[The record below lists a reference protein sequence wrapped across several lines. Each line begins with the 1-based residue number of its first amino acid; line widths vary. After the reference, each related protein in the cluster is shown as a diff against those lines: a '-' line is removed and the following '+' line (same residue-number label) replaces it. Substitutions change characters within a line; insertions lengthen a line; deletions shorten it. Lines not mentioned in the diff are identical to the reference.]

1 VRLGCGSEGAGP
13 DAEAQPAGRNRGG
26 GDRSLGGRSRGRRR
40 QAGPSW
46 QREREGKNAWVAGLR
61 RNGLGLGKEKRE
73 EREPKGE
80 KRVGRRGPCG
90 KREGKTGR
98 AEGELGRGRESP

>member
-1 VRLGCGSEGAGP
+1 VRFGGSGLGCRGA
-13 DAEAQPAGRNRGG
+13 AGGKKQRR
-26 GDRSLGGRSRGRRR
+26 GDRSLGGRRRGRRR

>member
-1 VRLGCGSEGAGP
+1 MQRRSRREETEEGGIGRWEEGEGEGADRRARAGSE
-13 DAEAQPAGRNRGG
+13 
-26 GDRSLGGRSRGRRR
+26 RGR
-40 QAGPSW
+40 
-46 QREREGKNAWVAGLR
+46 GKNAWVAGLR

-98 AEGELGRGRESP
+98 AKGELGRGRESP

>member
-1 VRLGCGSEGAGP
+1 
-13 DAEAQPAGRNRGG
+13 
-26 GDRSLGGRSRGRRR
+26 
-40 QAGPSW
+40 
-46 QREREGKNAWVAGLR
+46 VAGLR